1 MGNIVFNNQVF
12 EVSYDKEELM
22 ALKEKVISNF
32 GMQGNAEYYQY
43 DVPYMVFLID
53 RLLLDDVEA
62 VREIYSPD
70 ISKDFLPIK
79 REINVILTKLRSNN
93 INLDE
98 KILLTDNLRDLYL
111 SLKYK
116 EILMRSAMNYYF
128 ELMNIVR
135 LTKVNNITKEL
146 K

>member
-1 MGNIVFNNQVF
+1 MGNIVFKNQVF

-32 GMQGNAEYYQY
+32 GMQGNAKYYQY

-79 REINVILTKLRSNN
+79 LEINAILSKLRSNN

-128 ELMNIVR
+128 ELMNMVK